1 MHLRTRLTI
10 GLATAAAATGAAL
23 VPATMASAAVV
34 PNAQLS
40 IDSGNAP
47 VSNGQTIFLSGSGY
61 NAGAPVYL
69 AECADITAGDPNSCD
84 GLSVNTDKI
93 AIVNADANGAF
104 THQAFTV
111 HTGTTGNGTCDS
123 TSTTCGIAATDNP
136 FDPTNSHVGGVP
148 ITFTAAPAT
157 AVTPT
162 VSAASTKAKV
172 ATGKAFA
179 VKGKVVAAAKGVNG
193 MTVKLYQRANAKKA
207 WKKVASK
214 TTATK
219 KGVAGTYKF
228 GLKGLSHSEQYQVR
242 SIATTLSGTVYKAA
256 KSKTVTVK

>member
-1 MHLRTRLTI
+1 MHLKTRLTL

-23 VPATMASAAVV
+23 VPASMASAAVV

-40 IDSGNAP
+40 IDSGNSS
-47 VSNGQTIFLSGSGY
+47 VSNGETIYLSGSGY
-61 NAGAPVYL
+61 NAGQPVYL
-69 AECADITAGDPNSCD
+69 AQCADITAGDPNSCD

-93 AIVNADANGAF
+93 VVGTADANGAF

-111 HTGTTGNGTCDS
+111 HTGVTGNGTCDS

-136 FDPTNSHVGGVP
+136 FDPANSHVGGVP

-157 AVTPT
+157 VTPT

-207 WKKVASK
+207 WKKVAAK
-214 TTATK
+214 KTATRN
-219 KGVAGTYKF
+219 GVAGAYTF
-228 GLKGLSHSEQYQVR
+228 ALKGLSHSEQYQVR
-242 SIATTLSGTVYKAA
+242 SVATTLSGTVYKAA